1 VSELAANEDATPS
14 AVAPMHGESTAGTA
28 PVRPLPASAVA
39 VPAMRRLQGIAS
51 RAVAEVGYRVTRV
64 GSAGLGGLVLI
75 SVAIATFVMVN
86 LPQRA
91 SIEALRAAAV
101 QPAATGGSGL
111 AAAQVG
117 KVLTGLP
124 PRSGAPEVLEKI
136 LAQAKDAGV
145 ELDRGK
151 YEFVP
156 SRDGVAAH
164 YRVQLPVTTTYPQL
178 RSFMDKTLLAL
189 SGVGVE
195 GLRIE
200 RKSIGD
206 ERIEAD
212 VKLAIYVKDGG

>member
-1 VSELAANEDATPS
+1 VSELAANESPTPS
-14 AVAPMHGESTAGTA
+14 TVAPVQAESLA
-28 PVRPLPASAVA
+28 LPAT
-39 VPAMRRLQGIAS
+39 RRLQGVAS
-51 RAVAEVGYRVTRV
+51 RVVAEVGYRVTRV
-64 GSAGLGGLVLI
+64 GGAGLTGLVLI
-75 SVAIATFVMVN
+75 SMAVATFILVN

-91 SIEALRAAAV
+91 SIEALRAAVV
-101 QPAATGGSGL
+101 QPTATGGAGL

-145 ELDRGK
+145 ELERGK

-156 SRDGVAAH
+156 SRDGIAAH
-164 YRVQLPVTTTYPQL
+164 YRVQLPLKTTYPQL
-178 RSFMDKTLLAL
+178 RSFVDKTLLAL

-200 RKSIGD
+200 RKSISD
-206 ERIEAD
+206 PRIEAD
-212 VKLAIYVKDGG
+212 LKLAIYVKDGG

>member
-1 VSELAANEDATPS
+1 VSELTSSDDVGTP
-14 AVAPMHGESTAGTA
+14 AVALAQAESPARPMPA
-28 PVRPLPASAVA
+28 RPLPSSAAA
-39 VPAMRRLQGIAS
+39 VSATHRLQGALS

-64 GSAGLGGLVLI
+64 GSAGLTGLVLI
-75 SVAIATFVMVN
+75 SIAIATFIMVN
-86 LPQRA
+86 LPQSV
-91 SIEALRAAAV
+91 SIAALRAAAV
-101 QPAATGGSGL
+101 RPAATGGAGL

-136 LAQAKDAGV
+136 LAQARDAGV
-145 ELDRGK
+145 ELERGK

-164 YRVQLPVTTTYPQL
+164 YRVELPVRTTYPQL
-178 RSFMDKTLLAL
+178 RTFMDKTLLAL

-206 ERIEAD
+206 DRIEAD
-212 VKLAIYVKDGG
+212 VKLAIYVRDGG

>member
-1 VSELAANEDATPS
+1 VSELTVNEGALPP
-14 AVAPMHGESTAGTA
+14 AVAPVQAESPAR
-28 PVRPLPASAVA
+28 PVPARPLQASAAAMPAS
-39 VPAMRRLQGIAS
+39 RRLQGAVS
-51 RAVAEVGYRVTRV
+51 RAVAEVSYRITRV
-64 GSAGLGGLVLI
+64 GSAGLTGLVLI
-75 SVAIATFVMVN
+75 SIAIATFIMVN

-91 SIEALRAAAV
+91 SIESLRAAAA
-101 QPAATGGSGL
+101 QPAATGGAGI

-145 ELDRGK
+145 ELERGK

-164 YRVQLPVTTTYPQL
+164 YRVELPVKTTYPQL
-178 RSFMDKTLLAL
+178 RTFMDKTLLAL

-206 ERIEAD
+206 ARIEAE